1 MISPLQFNPILKSI
15 RWGGTR
21 LGTVLGKPIGAA
33 TDCAE
38 SWEVVDHG
46 NDQSIV
52 TRGPFAGWSL
62 NRLVKE
68 QGRALLGRH
77 ADSRQFPLLIKF
89 LDAQDRLSVQ
99 VHPNDEQAAK
109 YVPGENGKTEAWV
122 VIDAE
127 RDSRL
132 YAGLKQG
139 IDRAELR
146 RHVEAGTVSQ
156 CLHSFR
162 VGAGDCVSI
171 PAGTVHAIGEG
182 VLLAEVQQ
190 SSDLTFRLDDWGRVG
205 ADGRPRELHIA
216 QALECVDFERGP
228 VDPVV
233 PRPDAETNIEELVRT
248 DCFVMRRYRGPL
260 STLVAGDATSHILM
274 SLAGRAAVTTG
285 DETTPICLGDSLLIA
300 AEWKQFDLVLEEGA
314 CVLEAT
320 LP

>member
-1 MISPLQFNPILKSI
+1 MIPPLQFDPILKSI

-38 SWEVVDHG
+38 SWEIVDHG

-89 LDAQDRLSVQ
+89 LDAHDRLSVQ
-99 VHPNDEQAAK
+99 VHPSDEQAVK

-122 VIDAE
+122 IIDAE
-127 RDSRL
+127 PESRL

-139 IDRAELR
+139 IDQTELS
-146 RHVEAGTVSQ
+146 RHVEAGTVAQ

-205 ADGRPRELHIA
+205 ADGRPRELHVD
-216 QALECVDFERGP
+216 QALECIDFERGP

-233 PRPDAETNIEELVRT
+233 PRPSAETNVEQLVET
-248 DCFVMRRYRGPL
+248 DYFVMRRYRGPL
-260 STLVAGDATSHILM
+260 STRVAGDDTCHILM
-274 SLAGRAAVTTG
+274 SLAGQATLTTG
-285 DETTPICLGDSLLIA
+285 NETTPIRLGDSLLIA
-300 AEWKQFDLVLEEGA
+300 AEWKQFYLALEEGA
-314 CVLEAT
+314 CILEAT